1 MMVKRREREREIG
14 MMNRWTGRRCRLKV
28 LKVAVWNCGQCSVRA
43 EYGRKLG
50 RGDPIERLTVVV
62 VKRECNG

>member
-1 MMVKRREREREIG
+1 
-14 MMNRWTGRRCRLKV
+14 MMNRWTGRRCRLRV
-28 LKVAVWNCGQCSVRA
+28 LKVAVWNCGQCSKRA

-50 RGDPIERLTVVV
+50 RGDSKERLTVVV